1 MRLGLG
7 LNFLHRLIS
16 DAAVATVAKYLL
28 QEDGDFLMLEESIQ
42 LFTQAGDILIT
53 QDGFSLV
60 AAQSEA
66 SGQIQLEQ

>member
-1 MRLGLG
+1 
-7 LNFLHRLIS
+7 
-16 DAAVATVAKYLL
+16 
-28 QEDGDFLMLEESIQ
+28 MLEESIQ